1 MSDSNQQRSA
11 ALWSWFHA
19 LCAATGLGAPQGEI
33 GIVSGDASFR
43 RYFRGHTEAGS
54 YILVDAPPEHED
66 SARFLA
72 VQQALLAG
80 GVAVPRVYGFEAKDG
95 FLCLED
101 FGDALL
107 LARLKAEP
115 QAAATWYHA
124 AFSELLRIQCC
135 DPAVAAL
142 PDYDE
147 TLLRRELLLF
157 SEWLLGRF
165 LGLGFTFEEIRLW
178 EALQSEL
185 VDAALAQPRVVVHR
199 DYHARNLMVLPGEA
213 AALGVIDFQDA
224 VLGPCTYDLVSL
236 LKDCYVA
243 WPSAT
248 VRQWVLDWLSLARA
262 EPALAATYSQDDA
275 AFLSAFDYMGVQ
287 RHLKAA
293 GIFCRL
299 WLRDGKPGYLRDVP
313 RTLDYITRIE
323 ATGRLREFQ
332 DFLRG
337 RVLPAFTAKLAA
349 LDEKGVLP

>member
-19 LCAATGLGAPQGEI
+19 LCASTGLGTPQGEI

-43 RYFRGHTEAGS
+43 RYFRGHTERGS
-54 YILVDAPPEHED
+54 FILVDAPPEHED

-72 VQQALLAG
+72 VQQVLLEG
-80 GVAVPRVYGFEAKDG
+80 GVSVPRVFGFEPKDG

-101 FGDALL
+101 FGDVLL

-115 QAAATWYHA
+115 DAAGSWYHA
-124 AFSELLRIQCC
+124 AFSELVRIQTSA
-135 DPAVAAL
+135 PAKAAL
-142 PDYDE
+142 PDYAE
-147 TLLRRELLLF
+147 PLLRRELLLF

-178 EALQSEL
+178 EALQTEL
-185 VDAALAQPRVVVHR
+185 VDSALAQPSVVVHR
-199 DYHARNLMVLPGEA
+199 DYHARNLMVLPGEKP
-213 AALGVIDFQDA
+213 ALGVIDFQDA

-243 WPSAT
+243 WPAT
-248 VRQWVLDWLSLARA
+248 SVRQWVLDWLALARG
-262 EPALAATYSQDDA
+262 EPELAAVYDQDDET
-275 AFLSAFDYMGVQ
+275 LLTAFDYMGVQ

-313 RTLDYITRIE
+313 RTLEYITRIE

-332 DFLRG
+332 DFLRT